1 MPAPAAPMIS
11 GVAGVAGVSRV
22 SGVSGV
28 SRVSGLVR
36 AALALALLAAA
47 APVSAGAP
55 AGGARRTVASAAVP
69 SGDSVDLAPTSSPP
83 SSSPALASGFAT
95 GASRS
100 TPLAA
105 TAPANGAA
113 ANGDAPAGAPGSSPA
128 SPSLPASPA
137 SPALPTS
144 PASAAF
150 PTTPRQQPPA
160 AVPAK
165 GLRVPLEEGVEA
177 ELSGDGQI
185 ALLAMPRRGEG
196 LAGFAHRLCG
206 DSRLVPQLLESNQRL
221 QTAGGAQLK
230 TGRRYRLPFEMLSTA
245 YQLKAARALFPG
257 DRGDATGWL
266 HEVRGL
272 GPLHR
277 ENLWQLSEWFT
288 GKGENFRAIRE
299 YNRLHDEDVARGAV
313 LTIPSELLRP
323 AFGAALPV
331 PERPYT
337 LDYGKDK
344 DGEYAIYRLRP
355 GEALYSG
362 VVVRFTG
369 RIYAADVNALA
380 SDIAHRNGI
389 EDVTDIPIG
398 FKVKIPLDLLLPE
411 YLPENDPRRKEYE
424 AGLRASSQF
433 SNQVR
438 SRDLQGITVILDAGH
453 GGHDSGATMG
463 TVWESL
469 YVYDIAVR
477 LKQLLASRTGANVQL
492 TTRDGD
498 DYRVVDADVLPES
511 RRHAVLTTPPYWIED
526 PAVGVN
532 LRWYLANSW
541 FRRAVAS
548 DNDPQKVVFL
558 SIHADSLHP
567 SLRGAM
573 AYIPAA
579 RMRDESYG
587 KSGPVYEARQE
598 FRESPRV
605 EFPWNQRLQ
614 SEGLSRELA
623 KQVIGAFEELGL
635 PVHPFTPVRD
645 HIIRNRSE
653 WVPAVL
659 RYNSVPAKMLLEV
672 CNLNNDLDR
681 RLLQTRSYRQNVAA
695 AMLSGLLAYY
705 GQGAAPPVVRVARTG
720 R

>member
-1 MPAPAAPMIS
+1 MPAR
-11 GVAGVAGVSRV
+11 AGRAMTA
-22 SGVSGV
+22 
-28 SRVSGLVR
+28 R
-36 AALALALLAAA
+36 AAVALALLLAAA
-47 APVSAGAP
+47 HRQTAAAGAP
-55 AGGARRTVASAAVP
+55 AGGSRRA
-69 SGDSVDLAPTSSPP
+69 
-83 SSSPALASGFAT
+83 
-95 GASRS
+95 

-105 TAPANGAA
+105 GAA
-113 ANGDAPAGAPGSSPA
+113 ADRPAGRVATGGSSDVPAAASSSSPSTTPASAWAGGAGAPGTGAASSTAPLA
-128 SPSLPASPA
+128 PLATAGGGDAADATGGSTAARPPRRPPLSP
-137 SPALPTS
+137 
-144 PASAAF
+144 
-150 PTTPRQQPPA
+150 
-160 AVPAK
+160 VPAT
-165 GLRVPLEEGVEA
+165 GLRVAIEDGVEA
-177 ELSGDGQI
+177 ELSADGQI
-185 ALLAMPRRGEG
+185 ALLALPHRGEG

-206 DSRLVPQLLESNQRL
+206 DSRLVPQVLESNQRL
-221 QTAGGAQLK
+221 QAAGGAQLK
-230 TGRRYRLPFEMLSTA
+230 TGRRYRLPLEMLSTA
-245 YQLKAARALFPG
+245 YQLKAARALFPE
-257 DRGDATGWL
+257 DRGDATGWR
-266 HEVRGL
+266 HQVRGL

-277 ENLWQLSEWFT
+277 ENLWLLSEWFT

-299 YNRLHDEDVARGAV
+299 YNGLHDEDVVQGAV

-380 SDIAHRNGI
+380 ADIAHRNGI
-389 EDVTDIPIG
+389 EDVTDIPVG
-398 FKVKIPLDLLLPE
+398 YKVKIPLDLLLPE
-411 YLPENDPRRKEYE
+411 FLPEGDPRRKEYE
-424 AGLRASSQF
+424 AGLRASSQY

-463 TVWESL
+463 SVWESL

-477 LKQLLASRTGANVQL
+477 LKQLLEARSGAGVAL

-511 RRHAVLTTPPYWIED
+511 RRHAVLTNPPYRIED

-541 FRRAVAS
+541 YRRALSA

-587 KSGPVYEARQE
+587 KSGAIYEARQE

-605 EFPWNQRLQ
+605 EFPWNQRVQ

-623 KQVIGAFEELGL
+623 KQVIGAFEEIGL

-681 RLLQTRSYRQNVAA
+681 RLLQTRAYRQRVAEA
-695 AMLSGLLAYY
+695 ILQGLLAYY
-705 GQGAAPPVVRVARTG
+705 GQSPAQPAVRVARTSK
-720 R
+720 